1 MTEKKKTSS
10 SKDQPSYEITH
21 STELKFHL
29 DDKKIEQIKKCLEK
43 GTLSITVSKIDLLQG
58 GRAVDPYVYD

>member
-1 MTEKKKTSS
+1 MTEKKSS
-10 SKDQPSYEITH
+10 GSHKDQPSYEITH

-29 DDKKIEQIKKCLEK
+29 DEKKVEQIKKCLEK

-58 GRAVDPYVYD
+58 GRAANGYQYD